1 MLALML
7 TIAITVIMM
16 IMLMEIRITALSQ
29 LIIFI
34 VRVIKLNYNIINTVI
49 LYWYRVIH
57 KHLTL
62 PKNLKKL
69 IYEVLYIYIYI
80 YIYIYLLNLLYHSS
94 KFYLFFTFILLLSIL
109 T

>member
-80 YIYIYLLNLLYHSS
+80 YIYLLNLLYHSS